1 MKETTVDLKK
11 ISESFRKFLTN
22 TEPKITKKKIR
33 SSSKWFTDY

>member
-22 TEPKITKKKIR
+22 TEQKITKKN
-33 SSSKWFTDY
+33 T